1 MVKISIFCLASLTK
15 RSTLVVLVVG
25 GNEVVDYFRLQET
38 NGEWVPGGNL
48 DDFDLVEAFPN
59 LHHLQC

>member
-1 MVKISIFCLASLTK
+1 MVKISIFFLAPLTK
-15 RSTLVVLVVG
+15 RSTLVVG

-38 NGEWVPGGNL
+38 NGEWVSGGSL